1 MIKKT
6 KIIFLGLIFII
17 SLSAIFFVYEERKRT
32 YLKCGSKFYAI
43 DKYFVY
49 YKWDDV
55 EQKFFKKL
63 KINHQDKT
71 NIIVT
76 FTYIGD
82 SKLNKGEYRF
92 NRIKGNVSL
101 YHNGVLQVTK
111 DCVKAYKKDLPIK
124 KIKQKF

>member
-1 MIKKT
+1 M
-6 KIIFLGLIFII
+6 
-17 SLSAIFFVYEERKRT
+17 S
-32 YLKCGSKFYAI
+32 
-43 DKYFVY
+43 
-49 YKWDDV
+49 
-55 EQKFFKKL
+55 
-63 KINHQDKT
+63 

-76 FTYIGD
+76 FTIGD